1 MARLADL
8 GGARGGGGKTST
20 PYTSPAPHAQSSR
33 YWLSVNFLPVMPAL
47 RAQLNLPEREGLL
60 VEVVRPESPAAR
72 DRHPAIRRVAAGRG
86 QAARRAWR
94 PDSSTRCQR
103 GRETEDRAAARRK
116 SRTIEVVP
124 SPRPEDLAS
133 AMARPAEPSDW
144 DTIQQWME
152 GMWGRE
158 NGQIGPGQ
166 IRFAQPVRISRPL
179 PPDMSVVV
187 NKRGDQPAKIT
198 VEREASRNG
207 NFRSTSSISCP
218 PSPATGRSVA
228 RADDVRA
235 VRPGRIRHGAR
246 AVRRRRASRAIRPTA
261 NLLAAGGEPGSGR
274 RRRSRSAAR
283 GASR

>member
-1 MARLADL
+1 
-8 GGARGGGGKTST
+8 
-20 PYTSPAPHAQSSR
+20 
-33 YWLSVNFLPVMPAL
+33 MPAL

-60 VEVVRPESPAAR
+60 VEVVRPESPAAGGG
-72 DRHPAIRRVAAGRG
+72 IRQYDVLLQAGDKRLGAPGDLIQALDVSGGEKLKIELLRG
-86 QAARRAWR
+86 
-94 PDSSTRCQR
+94 
-103 GRETEDRAAARRK
+103 GK

-124 SPRPEDLAS
+124 SPRPEGLAS

-198 VEREASRNG
+198 VERGQQKWELSEYELDKL
-207 NFRSTSSISCP
+207 
-218 PSPATGRSVA
+218 PA
-228 RADDVRA
+228 DVRPLVDQLLGRTMFGRFGPA
-235 VRPGRIRHGAR
+235 ASGTVRVPSAGDGRPERFAPPQTSWPPAANR
-246 AVRRRRASRAIRPTA
+246 A
-261 NLLAAGGEPGSGR
+261 AAGGGAADR
-274 RRRSRSAAR
+274 RLEERLDEIDRRLEKLFQAVEQLQKQK
-283 GASR
+283 